1 MTYRPESAIGLHA
14 EKTQD
19 EKAPDV
25 LPPATIP

>member
-1 MTYRPESAIGLHA
+1 MTHGLVSSIGLHA
-14 EKTQD
+14 DKTQD